1 MKILKSWLNDWI
13 DLEAIST
20 DDISE
25 ALESLGFEIESRTDK
40 TPNYKN
46 ITVGKVLEI
55 YEHPNADK
63 VRVTKVDVGSKTYEI
78 VCGAWNFDVGAVV
91 PVALP
96 KSEIKDGFKI
106 DKRDIRGV
114 ESNGMICSASEL
126 DLWDDHAGILKLSD
140 ETKLGSDFSKIYNS
154 TDTLWEI
161 GVTPNRGD
169 CMSHLGIAR
178 ELSNYFNLTLK
189 ENSQSLKSNIESVIK
204 VNSGKIKACNS
215 YQSIEIENFTL
226 SDSNLN
232 IRYRLSSIGVRV
244 INNVVDYT
252 NYVLHDIGQPLH
264 AFDRDKLFGTISVR
278 FAKDNENLRTLDEQ
292 ERKLTSEDLIITD
305 NDKPIALAGV
315 MGGYDTEVTDTTTN
329 LLIESAYFDKV
340 SIMKTSRR
348 LNLISDASIRFER
361 GIDFNLQKQGLQ
373 RFVNLFENDQE
384 INYSSIIDSSKN
396 GISYDSISF
405 DKNEI
410 EQILGVKL
418 DDNFIRNTLIK
429 LQIESEVSDKKIK
442 FESPSWRYDLERP
455 IDLIEELAKHYGF
468 NNFESTLPIGNNL
481 NSTGDY
487 WDKRIYLSEK
497 LSSTNFYEI
506 QTLSF
511 TDSLSN
517 ELFTP
522 EKKSVSVINPIDQT
536 QENLRTNL
544 LTSLINTY
552 KFNLE
557 SNGKSHRYYE
567 INNVYDDSKHKKFKM
582 IPNQEYSLGLLIP
595 ENETV
600 EDRKGKTKTNTI
612 NTLANVIK
620 SLFPSSELE
629 HLTRPGFHKNYS
641 YLIKLD
647 NKILGFMGKLSYKI
661 QSELELHD
669 SLYIAQINT
678 ENFNFDQLKAFTY
691 KPLSAYPFIKF
702 DLSFSVPND
711 FQASDLINCIES
723 ILSDNENNI
732 SIFDNF
738 TNEKTRNLGIR
749 IVTRSY
755 EKTYTETESTEILEM
770 IVKEAESKFKIK
782 LNKKDENAT

>member
-13 DLEAIST
+13 DIETIST

-189 ENSQSLKSNIESVIK
+189 ENSQALKSNIESVIK

-278 FAKDNENLRTLDEQ
+278 FAKDNENLKTLDEQ

-410 EQILGVKL
+410 EQILGVEL

-442 FESPSWRYDLERP
+442 FKSPSWRYDLERP

-567 INNVYDDSKHKKFKM
+567 INNVYDDSKHKKFKI

-600 EDRKGKTKTNTI
+600 EDRKEKTKTNNI
-612 NTLANVIK
+612 NTLANAIK
-620 SLFPSSELE
+620 NLFPSSELQ

-678 ENFNFDQLKAFTY
+678 ENFNFDQLKVLTY

>member
-13 DLEAIST
+13 DIETIST

-189 ENSQSLKSNIESVIK
+189 ENSQALKSNIQSVIK

-226 SDSNLN
+226 SDSNLD

-278 FAKDNENLRTLDEQ
+278 FAKDNENLKTLDEQ

-410 EQILGVKL
+410 EQILGVEL
-418 DDNFIRNTLIK
+418 DDNFIKNTLIK
-429 LQIESEVSDKKIK
+429 LQIESEISDKKIK
-442 FESPSWRYDLERP
+442 FKSPSWRYDLERP

-600 EDRKGKTKTNTI
+600 EDRKGKTKTNNI

-620 SLFPSSELE
+620 NLFPSSELE

>member
-278 FAKDNENLRTLDEQ
+278 FAKDNEKLKTLDEQ
-292 ERKLTSEDLIITD
+292 ERMLTSEDLIITD
-305 NDKPIALAGV
+305 NDNPIALAGV

-600 EDRKGKTKTNTI
+600 EDRKGKTKTNNI

-620 SLFPSSELE
+620 NLFPSSELE
-629 HLTRPGFHKNYS
+629 QLTRPGFHKNYS

-678 ENFNFDQLKAFTY
+678 ENFNFDQLKAFAY

-770 IVKEAESKFKIK
+770 IVKEAESKFKII

>member
-13 DLEAIST
+13 DIETISS

-25 ALESLGFEIESRTDK
+25 ALESLGFEIDSRIEK

-189 ENSQSLKSNIESVIK
+189 ENSQTLKSNIENVIK

-278 FAKDNENLRTLDEQ
+278 FAKDNENLKTLDEQ
-292 ERKLTSEDLIITD
+292 VRKLTSEDLIITD

-340 SIMKTSRR
+340 SIMRTSRR

-410 EQILGVKL
+410 EQILGVEL

-429 LQIESEVSDKKIK
+429 LQIESEISDKKIK
-442 FESPSWRYDLERP
+442 FKSPSWRYDLERP

-552 KFNLE
+552 KFNFE
-557 SNGKSHRYYE
+557 SNGKTHRYYE

-600 EDRKGKTKTNTI
+600 EDRKGKTKTNNI

-620 SLFPSSELE
+620 NLFPSSELE

-678 ENFNFDQLKAFTY
+678 ENFNFDQLKAFAY

>member
-13 DLEAIST
+13 DIEAIST

-189 ENSQSLKSNIESVIK
+189 ENSQALKSNIQSVIK

-278 FAKDNENLRTLDEQ
+278 FAKDNEKLKTLDEQ
-292 ERKLTSEDLIITD
+292 ERMLTSEDLIITD
-305 NDKPIALAGV
+305 NDNPIALAGV

-410 EQILGVKL
+410 EQILGVDL

-442 FESPSWRYDLERP
+442 FKSPSWRYDLERP

-468 NNFESTLPIGNNL
+468 NNFESTLPVGNNL

-487 WDKRIYLSEK
+487 WDKRIYLSKK

-536 QENLRTNL
+536 QEYLRTNL

-557 SNGKSHRYYE
+557 SNGKTHRYYE

-600 EDRKGKTKTNTI
+600 EDRKGKTKTNNI
-612 NTLANVIK
+612 NTLANIIK
-620 SLFPSSELE
+620 NLFPSSELE
-629 HLTRPGFHKNYS
+629 HLNRPGFHKNYS

-678 ENFNFDQLKAFTY
+678 EYFNFDQLKAFTY

>member
-13 DLEAIST
+13 DIETIST

-215 YQSIEIENFTL
+215 DQSIEIENFTL

-278 FAKDNENLRTLDEQ
+278 FAKDKENLKTLDEQ

-511 TDSLSN
+511 TDLLSN

-600 EDRKGKTKTNTI
+600 EDRKGKTKTNNI

-620 SLFPSSELE
+620 NLFPSSELE

>member
-13 DLEAIST
+13 DIETIST

-189 ENSQSLKSNIESVIK
+189 ENSQTLKSNIENVIK

-278 FAKDNENLRTLDEQ
+278 FAKDNENLKTLDEQ

-410 EQILGVKL
+410 EQILGVEL
-418 DDNFIRNTLIK
+418 DDNFIKNTLIK
-429 LQIESEVSDKKIK
+429 LQIESEISDKKIK
-442 FESPSWRYDLERP
+442 FKSPSWRYDLERP

-497 LSSTNFYEI
+497 LSSTDFYEI

-600 EDRKGKTKTNTI
+600 EDRKGKTKTNNI
-612 NTLANVIK
+612 NTIANAIK
-620 SLFPSSELE
+620 NLFPSSELE
-629 HLTRPGFHKNYS
+629 HLSRPGFHKNYS

>member
-264 AFDRDKLFGTISVR
+264 AFDIDKLFGTISVR
-278 FAKDNENLRTLDEQ
+278 FAKDNEKLKTLDEQ

-315 MGGYDTEVTDTTTN
+315 MGGYDTEVTDTTNN

-373 RFVNLFENDQE
+373 RFVNLFEDDQE

-410 EQILGVKL
+410 EQILGVEL

-442 FESPSWRYDLERP
+442 FKSPSWRYDLERP

-567 INNVYDDSKHKKFKM
+567 INNIYDDSKHKKFKM

-600 EDRKGKTKTNTI
+600 EDRKGKTKTNNI

-620 SLFPSSELE
+620 NLFPSSELE

>member
-13 DLEAIST
+13 DIETIST

-189 ENSQSLKSNIESVIK
+189 ENSQTLKSNIENVIK

-252 NYVLHDIGQPLH
+252 NY
-264 AFDRDKLFGTISVR
+264 A
-278 FAKDNENLRTLDEQ
+278 
-292 ERKLTSEDLIITD
+292 D

-410 EQILGVKL
+410 EQILGVEL
-418 DDNFIRNTLIK
+418 DDNFIKNTLIK
-429 LQIESEVSDKKIK
+429 LQIESEISDKKIK
-442 FESPSWRYDLERP
+442 FKSPSWRYDLERP

-552 KFNLE
+552 KFNFE

-567 INNVYDDSKHKKFKM
+567 INNIYDDSKHKKFKI
-582 IPNQEYSLGLLIP
+582 IPNQEYSLGLLMP

-600 EDRKGKTKTNTI
+600 EDRKGKTKSNNI
-612 NTLANVIK
+612 NTLANAIK
-620 SLFPSSELE
+620 NLFPSSELE

-723 ILSDNENNI
+723 ILDENENNI

-755 EKTYTETESTEILEM
+755 EKTFTETESTEILEM

>member
-178 ELSNYFNLTLK
+178 ELSNYFNLALK
-189 ENSQSLKSNIESVIK
+189 ENSQALKSNIESVIK

-278 FAKDNENLRTLDEQ
+278 FAKDKENLKTLDEQ

-410 EQILGVKL
+410 EQILGVDL

-557 SNGKSHRYYE
+557 SNGKTHRYYE

-600 EDRKGKTKTNTI
+600 EDRKGKTKTNNI

-620 SLFPSSELE
+620 NLFPSSELE

>member
-20 DDISE
+20 EDISE

-189 ENSQSLKSNIESVIK
+189 ENSQALKSNIESVIK

-278 FAKDNENLRTLDEQ
+278 FAKDKENLKTLDEQ

-410 EQILGVKL
+410 EQILGVEL
-418 DDNFIRNTLIK
+418 DDNFIRNTLIN
-429 LQIESEVSDKKIK
+429 LQIESEVSDKQIK
-442 FESPSWRYDLERP
+442 FKSPSWRYDLERP

-552 KFNLE
+552 KFNID

-600 EDRKGKTKTNTI
+600 EDRKGKTKTNNI

-620 SLFPSSELE
+620 NLFPSSELE

>member
-1 MKILKSWLNDWI
+1 MKILKSWLSDWI
-13 DLEAIST
+13 DIEAISS
-20 DDISE
+20 DEISE

-63 VRVTKVDVGSKTYEI
+63 VRVTKVDVGSKIYEI
-78 VCGAWNFDVGAVV
+78 VCGAWNFEVGAVV

-140 ETKLGSDFSKIYNS
+140 EIKLGSDFSKIYNS

-189 ENSQSLKSNIESVIK
+189 ENSQALKSNIESVIK

-278 FAKDNENLRTLDEQ
+278 FAKDKENLKTLDEQ

-410 EQILGVKL
+410 EQILGVEL

-429 LQIESEVSDKKIK
+429 LQIESEVSEKKIK

-600 EDRKGKTKTNTI
+600 EDRKRKTKTNNI
-612 NTLANVIK
+612 NTLANALK
-620 SLFPSSELE
+620 NLFPSSELE

-678 ENFNFDQLKAFTY
+678 ENFNFDQLKVLTY

-723 ILSDNENNI
+723 ILSGNENNI

>member
-126 DLWDDHAGILKLSD
+126 DLWDDHTGILKLSH

-278 FAKDNENLRTLDEQ
+278 FAKDKENLKTLDEQ

-410 EQILGVKL
+410 EQILGVEL
-418 DDNFIRNTLIK
+418 DDNFIKNTLIK

-487 WDKRIYLSEK
+487 WDKRLYLSEK

-600 EDRKGKTKTNTI
+600 EDRKGKTKTNNI

-620 SLFPSSELE
+620 NLFPSSELE

>member
-13 DLEAIST
+13 DIETIST

-189 ENSQSLKSNIESVIK
+189 ENSQTLKSNIENVIK

-278 FAKDNENLRTLDEQ
+278 FAKDNENLKTLDEQ
-292 ERKLTSEDLIITD
+292 VRKLTSEDLIITD

-442 FESPSWRYDLERP
+442 FKSPSWRYDLERP

-600 EDRKGKTKTNTI
+600 EDRKGKTKTNNI

-620 SLFPSSELE
+620 NLFPSSELE

>member
-189 ENSQSLKSNIESVIK
+189 ENSQTLKSNIENVIK

-278 FAKDNENLRTLDEQ
+278 FAKDNENLKTLDEQ
-292 ERKLTSEDLIITD
+292 VRKLTSEDLIITD

-410 EQILGVKL
+410 EQILGVEL

-442 FESPSWRYDLERP
+442 FKSPSWRYDLERP

-600 EDRKGKTKTNTI
+600 EDRKGKTKTNNI

-620 SLFPSSELE
+620 NLFPSSELE

>member
-13 DLEAIST
+13 DIETIST

-189 ENSQSLKSNIESVIK
+189 ENSQTLKSNIESVIK

-278 FAKDNENLRTLDEQ
+278 FAKDNENLKTLDEQ

-410 EQILGVKL
+410 EQILGVEL

-442 FESPSWRYDLERP
+442 FKSPSWRYDLERP

-552 KFNLE
+552 KFNFE
-557 SNGKSHRYYE
+557 SNGKTHRYYE

-600 EDRKGKTKTNTI
+600 EDRKGKTKTNNI

-620 SLFPSSELE
+620 NLFPSSELE

>member
-189 ENSQSLKSNIESVIK
+189 ENSQALKSNIESVIK

-278 FAKDNENLRTLDEQ
+278 FAKDNEKLKTLDEQ

-410 EQILGVKL
+410 EQILGVEL

-442 FESPSWRYDLERP
+442 FKSPSWRYDLERP

-487 WDKRIYLSEK
+487 WDKRLYLSEK

-600 EDRKGKTKTNTI
+600 EDRKGKTKTNNI

-620 SLFPSSELE
+620 NLFPSSELE

>member
-13 DLEAIST
+13 DIDTIST

-278 FAKDNENLRTLDEQ
+278 FAKDNENLKTLDEQ

-361 GIDFNLQKQGLQ
+361 GIDFNLQKQGLE

-396 GISYDSISF
+396 GISYDSIAF

-410 EQILGVKL
+410 EQILGVEL
-418 DDNFIRNTLIK
+418 DDNFIKSTLIK

-442 FESPSWRYDLERP
+442 FQSPSWRYDLERP

-487 WDKRIYLSEK
+487 WDKRLYLSEK

-552 KFNLE
+552 KFNIE

-595 ENETV
+595 ENET
-600 EDRKGKTKTNTI
+600 ETDRKGKTKTNNI
-612 NTLANVIK
+612 NTLANAIK
-620 SLFPSSELE
+620 NLFPSSELE

-641 YLIKLD
+641 YLVKLD

-661 QSELELHD
+661 QSELEIHD

-678 ENFNFDQLKAFTY
+678 ENFNFDQLKTFTY

-723 ILSDNENNI
+723 ILNNNENNI

-755 EKTYTETESTEILEM
+755 EKTYTEAESTEILEM

>member
-13 DLEAIST
+13 DIETIST

-189 ENSQSLKSNIESVIK
+189 ENSQTLKSNIENVIK

-278 FAKDNENLRTLDEQ
+278 FAKDNENLKTLDEQ

-410 EQILGVKL
+410 EQILGVEL
-418 DDNFIRNTLIK
+418 DDNFIKNTLIK
-429 LQIESEVSDKKIK
+429 LQIESEISDKKIK
-442 FESPSWRYDLERP
+442 FKSPSWRYDLERP

-552 KFNLE
+552 KFNFE
-557 SNGKSHRYYE
+557 SNAKSHRYYE
-567 INNVYDDSKHKKFKM
+567 INNIYDDSKHKKFKI
-582 IPNQEYSLGLLIP
+582 IPNQEYSLGLLMP

-600 EDRKGKTKTNTI
+600 EDRKGKTKSNNI
-612 NTLANVIK
+612 NTLANAIK
-620 SLFPSSELE
+620 NLFPSSELE

-678 ENFNFDQLKAFTY
+678 ENFNFDQLKAFSY
-691 KPLSAYPFIKF
+691 KPLSAFPFIKF

-711 FQASDLINCIES
+711 FQASDLIYCIES
-723 ILSDNENNI
+723 ILDENENNI